1 MQVIIRSTREK
12 ASLLAAMLI
21 AKMVRTKPDLVMGLA
36 TGETMER
43 IYAILVNM
51 HTQEGL
57 DFSLVRTFNL
67 DEYIGLP
74 ASDPHSYHFYMNKHL
89 FSHINIDPRNTHI
102 PDGMA
107 KDFPK
112 ECRDYEDR
120 IKRCG
125 GIDIQLLGL
134 GSVGHIGFN
143 EPLSALYSR
152 TREKG
157 LTPTTLQQNARY
169 FGNDTSKMPT
179 RALTMGVGTILE
191 ARRILLVA
199 TGKSKADILAKAV
212 EGPITSMITASAIQ
226 LHPHATV
233 ITDNEAAENM
243 VAKDYYRWIY
253 DNEPEWA
260 EFRGQLPPD
269 Y

>member
-1 MQVIIRSTREK
+1 MQVIIRSTPEK
-12 ASLLAAMLI
+12 AYLLSAMLI
-21 AKMVRTKPDLVMGLA
+21 AKMVKQKPDLVMGLA
-36 TGETMER
+36 TGGTMER
-43 IYAILVNM
+43 IYDILAQM
-51 HTQEGL
+51 HKDDGL

-67 DEYIGLP
+67 DEYIGLK
-74 ASDPHSYHFYMNKHL
+74 ADDPHSYHYYMDRHF
-89 FSHINIDPRNTHI
+89 FSKINIDQRNTHVL
-102 PDGMA
+102 DGMA
-107 KDFPK
+107 ADYQK
-112 ECRDYEDR
+112 ECLGYEER

-125 GIDIQLLGL
+125 GLDVQLLGL
-134 GSVGHIGFN
+134 GTVGHIGFN

-169 FGNDTSKMPT
+169 FGDDTSKMPT